1 MKKIFKYTLTKEHR
15 TNEIPLVK
23 VLSIQIQ
30 RGVPVMWCLVD
41 TEIPMKKVTAIAC
54 GTGGAD
60 CDVQWKDGLQYIST
74 TQYGD
79 DVRHWFVDIEG

>member
-1 MKKIFKYTLTKEHR
+1 MKKIFKYPLPQESRKH
-15 TNEIPLVK
+15 NIPLIQ

-41 TEIPMKKVTAIAC
+41 TDKPKSAVTVFCC

-79 DVRHWFVDIEG
+79 DVRHWFVDVE